1 MLKDHSYIAT
11 PMSQFKFYLRAKL
24 VVLSMFFA
32 LLYGNVLSQSNYLTE
47 LNRILGDRLLVDQF
61 SPPVASRIYM
71 YSNLGVYEAIHQDPI
86 WEYLKGIK
94 PVKWRKEGSFDP
106 NYTAALCFVSTAS
119 KLIYSSAEFEKQCN
133 PILEKLSA
141 ALDPKVADQSKLF
154 ANELTEQL
162 MNRANSDGYKR
173 RLTFLRYSVSE
184 KESAYKLTPPGYS
197 DPVEPYWGTIQPLVI
212 DSNMNYS
219 EMGPNTF
226 SLDPQSAF
234 QKELGEVYQ
243 FALKNTD
250 STLNIAR
257 HWDCNPI
264 QLELTG
270 HVMQF
275 SFRMTPSQHW
285 IMLLCDL
292 SEEKNIPIKD
302 LSTLLAK
309 LSVVCY
315 DAFIDCWNLKYHF
328 NSIRPVTV
336 INKYS
341 ESGWRPAIETP
352 AFPEYP
358 SGHSQVSSAAAVV
371 LSEYFG
377 SDFSYTDKTQVTF
390 QLPKATFPNFRSAAM
405 QAGESRILGGIHF
418 RKAIVDGFN
427 RGEKIGKLLI
437 NKWKTNP

>member
-1 MLKDHSYIAT
+1 
-11 PMSQFKFYLRAKL
+11 MSPFIFNFL
-24 VVLSMFFA
+24 VKQPI
-32 LLYGNVLSQSNYLTE
+32 LLLGWIFVAGTGYAQSNFIIE

-71 YSNLGVYEAIHQDPI
+71 YSNLGVYEAIHQVPV
-86 WEYLKGIK
+86 WEFLKGIK
-94 PVKWRKEGSFDP
+94 PVKWRKEGEFDP
-106 NYTAALCFVSTAS
+106 NYTAALCFVNTAS
-119 KLIYSSAEFEKQCN
+119 KLIYSSAEFEKQCS
-133 PILEKLSA
+133 PILERLSS
-141 ALDPKVADQSKLF
+141 ALESKVVDQSKLL

-197 DPVEPYWGTIQPLVI
+197 DPVEPYWGTIKPLVI

-219 EMGPNTF
+219 ELGPNPF
-226 SLDPQSAF
+226 SLDAQSAF
-234 QKELGEVYQ
+234 QQELDEVYQ
-243 FALKNTD
+243 MALRNTD

-264 QLELTG
+264 QMELTG
-270 HVMQF
+270 HIMQF

-292 SEEKNIPIKD
+292 SEEKKIPIKD
-302 LSTLLAK
+302 LSVLLAR

-328 NSIRPVTV
+328 NAIRPVTV
-336 INKYS
+336 INTNIS
-341 ESGWRPAIETP
+341 SGWRPAIETP

-358 SGHSQVSSAAAVV
+358 SGHSQVSAAAAVV
-371 LSEYFG
+371 LSDYFG

-390 QLPKATFPNFRSAAM
+390 QLPKVHFPNFRSAAI

-418 RKAIVDGFN
+418 RKAIVDGFS
-427 RGEKIGKLLI
+427 RGEKIGKLLL
-437 NKWKTNP
+437 NKWNIKP